1 MDNVRTDPSSE
12 GDSLKDEFMNIL
24 KKKQLT
30 IHFQPI
36 VHFHSQQTY
45 GFEALSRGPLN
56 SFFHS
61 PTQLFSYAE
70 KEGLLYALE
79 KIARERAFE
88 ESVGISNEKKLFIN
102 LNSQVIYDNQ
112 FNPGHTI
119 SLLQHSGLE
128 PHNVVFEITERNA
141 IHDFAAFRN
150 ALHHYR
156 EQGFQIAIDD
166 AGAGYSSLQSISE
179 LMPDYIKIDRSLIS
193 GIDYNEVKSSILEA
207 FVMFAKK
214 MNSKIIAEG
223 IETEAELQK
232 VIDLGIDYGQGF
244 FIAKPNNPIPPITYS
259 AKQCINFLELKSKS
273 RSVTIDISDEIILVQ
288 NGIEIK
294 RQPASSLLNG
304 KKMNV
309 EKKKQ
314 RDLFLLIKEK

>member
-1 MDNVRTDPSSE
+1 MNNVKTDTTNE
-12 GDSLKDEFMNIL
+12 GAILKDEFLNIL
-24 KKKQLT
+24 EKKQLT

-45 GFEALSRGPLN
+45 GFEALSRGPLH
-56 SFFHS
+56 SFFHR
-61 PTQLFSYAE
+61 PAHLFSYAE
-70 KEGLLYALE
+70 KEGFLYSLE

-88 ESVGISNEKKLFIN
+88 ESKGMSNGTKLFIN
-102 LNSQVIYDNQ
+102 LNSQVIYDHQ

-119 SLLQHSGLE
+119 SLLHHYGLQ
-128 PHNVVFEITERNA
+128 PNNIVFEITERNA

-193 GIDYNEVKSSILEA
+193 GIDSNDVKSNILEA
-207 FVMFAKK
+207 FVSFAKK
-214 MNSKIIAEG
+214 MNSEIIAEG
-223 IETEAELQK
+223 IETEAELKK

-244 FIAKPNNPIPPITYS
+244 FIAKPNNPIPSISNT
-259 AKQCINFLELKSKS
+259 AKQSISLIKTNSKS
-273 RSVTIDISDEIILVQ
+273 RSVMIDISDEIILVQ
-288 NGIEIK
+288 NGIVLK

-304 KKMNV
+304 KI
-309 EKKKQ
+309 
-314 RDLFLLIKEK
+314 IKSKNEAEEYIN